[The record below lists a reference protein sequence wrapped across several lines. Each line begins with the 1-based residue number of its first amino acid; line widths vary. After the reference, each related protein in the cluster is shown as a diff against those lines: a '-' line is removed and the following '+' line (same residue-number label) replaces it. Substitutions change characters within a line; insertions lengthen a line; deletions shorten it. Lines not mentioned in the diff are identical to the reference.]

1 MTQVIHGLTREQLV
15 AQVFQ
20 YSKVCCALTTIIAKS
35 AEKAERD
42 SRSDNG
48 GKSKKDTSH
57 D

>member
-35 AEKAERD
+35 ADKAERD
-42 SRSDNG
+42 FRSNNG
-48 GKSKKDTSH
+48 GQSKKGGGV
-57 D
+57 

>member
-15 AQVFQ
+15 AQVFNH
-20 YSKVCCALTTIIAKS
+20 SKVSTAVITIIAKA

-48 GKSKKDTSH
+48 GKSKKGK
-57 D
+57 